1 MESSDKAASNQEMKI
16 AVIGAGAI
24 GGICAALIHRAGYDV
39 QVVVRREEHAKA
51 IREKGI
57 RVSGMCGEFT
67 AQMDAV
73 HEVTAMK
80 PDRDMVLL
88 GIKATAMD
96 LVAKDLAPMLG
107 AMGPKTMVVSLQNGF
122 CEEALAQVLGRE
134 RIIGCVTSWGATL
147 HSDTDLEMTS
157 TGDFIVGNVDNQ
169 KDKPAGKP
177 VDPRLEQVQRV
188 LNHVLETKI
197 SDNITG
203 SLYSKL
209 IINSC
214 ITSVGAVCGLYLGQ
228 MLSIKHVRQIFV
240 RIMEEAMAVA
250 AAMEIE
256 VEIFAGK
263 LNYYTYLDSKG
274 LLADLKRNL
283 FLRVLGFKY
292 RKLKSSSL
300 QSLERG
306 QKTEIDYL
314 TGFITGNGKKFNIP
328 TPVNDQVIAMVKEI
342 EAGQRSISQAN
353 LNQIQL

>member
-1 MESSDKAASNQEMKI
+1 MESPDQEVSNQEMKI

-24 GGICAALIHRAGYDV
+24 GGICAALIQKAGYDV

-57 RVSGMCGEFT
+57 RVSGIRGEFT

-73 HEVTAMK
+73 HGVAAMK
-80 PDRDMVLL
+80 PDRNLVFL
-88 GIKATAMD
+88 GVKATALD
-96 LVAKDLAPMLG
+96 AVAKDLKLVLG
-107 AMGPKTMVVSLQNGF
+107 TRTMVVSLQNGF

-134 RIIGCVTSWGATL
+134 RVIGCVTSWGATL
-147 HSDTDLEMTS
+147 HTDTDLEMTS
-157 TGDFIVGNVDNQ
+157 TGDFIVGNIG
-169 KDKPAGKP
+169 KPADSPAGNPK
-177 VDPRLEQVQRV
+177 DPSLVQVQQV

-197 SDNITG
+197 SHNITG

-228 MLSIKHVRQIFV
+228 MLAIKHVRQIFV
-240 RIMEEAMAVA
+240 KIMEEAMAVA
-250 AAMEIE
+250 AAMEIDVE
-256 VEIFAGK
+256 VFAGK
-263 LNYYTYLDSKG
+263 LNYYTYLGSKG
-274 LLADLKRNL
+274 FLADLKRNL

-292 RKLKSSSL
+292 KKLKSSSL

-328 TPVNDQVIAMVKEI
+328 TPVNDQIIAMVKEI
-342 EAGQRSISQAN
+342 EAGQRTISPAN
-353 LNQIQL
+353 LDQIQL